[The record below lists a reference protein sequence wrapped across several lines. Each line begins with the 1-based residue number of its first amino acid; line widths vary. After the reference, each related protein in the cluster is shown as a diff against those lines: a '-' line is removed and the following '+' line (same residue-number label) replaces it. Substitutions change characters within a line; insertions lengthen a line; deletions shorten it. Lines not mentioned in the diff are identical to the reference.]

1 LLIFDVPIPSWLV
14 NLATAALGALIA
26 YAFWS
31 WIHSPHLFISDV
43 TRQPIIDPETDHTQY
58 SLRATV
64 QNIGTKSAQNC
75 EATLN
80 LRVEHDKNLIRSIV
94 NLPWL
99 PKKAELLVSDTG
111 AQYQTTI
118 PAGRSKTIELCR
130 QYRNG
135 NLKPNAVA
143 SGRRF
148 AEIKSSSD
156 VYTSLDEPAGVAFRE
171 KGKSSPNDIA
181 KTSATLDSTTVDEAE
196 WENAQLTLTVET
208 ESALPLEM
216 TFYTY
221 TDEDGW
227 LHVERTPQTGRK
239 RVSDFIYSILNRI
252 RTGSWISLN

>member
-1 LLIFDVPIPSWLV
+1 MIFDITIPSWLV
-14 NLATAALGALIA
+14 NLATAAFGALIA

-31 WIHSPHLFISDV
+31 WIHSPHLIISGV
-43 TRQPIIDPETDHTQY
+43 ARQPIIDPETDHTQY

-80 LRVEHDKNLIRSIV
+80 LRVEHNNNLIRSIV

-99 PKKAELLVSDTG
+99 PKKAELLVSDNV

-118 PAGRSKTIELCR
+118 PAGRSKTIELYR

-135 NLKPNAVA
+135 NIKTNAVA

-148 AEIKSSSD
+148 AEIKGGSD
-156 VYTSLDEPAGVAFRE
+156 VSTSVDEPAGVAFRE
-171 KGKSSPNDIA
+171 KGRSSPNDIA
-181 KTSATLDSTTVDEAE
+181 KTSATLDSTTVDNAE
-196 WENAQLTLTVET
+196 WENARLTLTVET
-208 ESALPLEM
+208 ESALPLEVS
-216 TFYTY
+216 FYTY

-227 LHVERTPQTGRK
+227 LHVERTSQIGRK
-239 RVSDFIYSILNRI
+239 RLSDSFYAILNRI
-252 RTGSWISLN
+252 RTGSWNSPN